1 MSVMPEPAPRQPIAD
16 ADNWAVP
23 PLTGPKDPETAQ
35 AAMTPQRSVTLRIL
49 LLSTLLIFVNCY
61 WVIEV
66 EGIWHSNHATAMS
79 LFWNT
84 TFFLLLLVLLNIFVL
99 KKHVPRFAFSQ
110 GELITCSPW
119 GSRGFGRNSARLHM
133 RWQAT

>member
-1 MSVMPEPAPRQPIAD
+1 MSVSPGQQGQDALPALVDTSPLAVVESPSD
-16 ADNWAVP
+16 AVQ
-23 PLTGPKDPETAQ
+23 TAP
-35 AAMTPQRSVTLRIL
+35 ARSVTFRIL

-66 EGIWHSNHATAMS
+66 EGIWHTNHATAMS

-99 KKHVPRFAFSQ
+99 KRFWPRRAFSQ
-110 GELITCSPW
+110 GELITSYV
-119 GSRGFGRNSARLHM
+119 M
-133 RWQAT
+133 M